1 MPRVG
6 LDPTRVT
13 EAAAAFVD
21 ERGVRALTL
30 AGLAAGL
37 GVAPPSLYKH
47 VGGLDD
53 LLTRVALL
61 ATRRLTAAIAGAAV
75 GRSGSDALR
84 SIADAYRAFATEHPG
99 IYPLTQSAPTGAEP
113 DRATAA
119 AESVDVITA
128 ALAGYG
134 VRGADTVDVVR
145 TVRAALH
152 GFVDLERGGGFGM
165 PQSVDGS
172 FAVLVAALDAALLR
186 LGDGESDGDG
196 DGDGD
201 GGQVEARKSGRD
213 TLCWRRK
220 KSACESPPR
229 GG

>member
-6 LDPTRVT
+6 LDAERVT
-13 EAAAAFVD
+13 AAAAAFVD

-53 LLTRVALL
+53 LLERVALL
-61 ATRRLTAAIAGAAV
+61 ATRRFTAAITAAAV
-75 GRSGSDALR
+75 GRSGSAALR
-84 SIADAYRAFATEHPG
+84 SVAHAYRSFATEHPG
-99 IYPLTQSAPTGAEP
+99 LYPLTQAAPGAGER
-113 DRATAA
+113 DRAAA
-119 AESVDVITA
+119 ATESVDVITA

-134 VRGADTVDVVR
+134 VVGTDMVDVVR

-172 FAVLVAALDAALLR
+172 FVVLVSALDAALVR
-186 LGDGESDGDG
+186 LGRPDGN
-196 DGDGD
+196 
-201 GGQVEARKSGRD
+201 GRG
-213 TLCWRRK
+213 
-220 KSACESPPR
+220 APA
-229 GG
+229 